1 MSRHQIVRISCI
13 SKNYRT
19 PGRAD
24 NRPHLPDASSD
35 YPKQKRRI
43 RLNTNAFRTAALSVL
58 AGVLMVAASETA
70 WAEDKTPANVAAQNA
85 CVEYMDKTD
94 WNTIVYAPDT
104 PCDGLTIRDVSAM
117 DLRGRSL
124 YLFGM
129 AARPLYRIGQK
140 AGSEALACLHGHFL
154 DYPTVNGERQ
164 PPRGMT
170 GLIRIIH
177 RAANNGG
184 LDELAYPNVRIGVNW
199 VAEKV
204 CHVDPALLAA
214 APNSSR

>member
-1 MSRHQIVRISCI
+1 MSRHKIIHAFKCRSAREGGFFENNN
-13 SKNYRT
+13 NYS
-19 PGRAD
+19 
-24 NRPHLPDASSD
+24 DASTQNS
-35 YPKQKRRI
+35 KILRARSGFCSLI
-43 RLNTNAFRTAALSVL
+43 CATMAALISGNPAL
-58 AGVLMVAASETA
+58 AANSGAVNEAAS
-70 WAEDKTPANVAAQNA
+70 AACIDYIDRN
-85 CVEYMDKTD
+85 EM
-94 WNTIVYAPDT
+94 NTIVYAQTT
-104 PCDGLTIRDVSAM
+104 PCDGLTVRDVSAM

-140 AGSEALACLHGHFL
+140 AGPEALACLHGHFL

-184 LDELAYPNVRIGVNW
+184 LDDVAYLRVRNGVNA

-204 CHVDPALLAA
+204 CNVDTALLAA